1 MSGQDSLFPEY
12 EQFRLDVAAEQAA
25 EIARQRARESA
36 ARIAAAADQRDGL
49 VARVGSTDTQRAGAK
64 AAKPRSGTRRSKV
77 YEAIVRTGERG
88 VTDWELEGLLAEQHP
103 HERWSYGDY
112 APRRRELMD
121 MGLVEDSGERRRAGD
136 TGSPQIVWRA
146 AP

>member
-1 MSGQDSLFPEY
+1 MSEQESLFPEY
-12 EQFRLDVAAEQAA
+12 SQERLNEAAE
-25 EIARQRARESA
+25 RALELAKRRATESA
-36 ARIAAAADQRDGL
+36 DRIRAAADQRDGL

-77 YEAIVRTGERG
+77 YEAIARTGERG

-121 MGLVEDSGERRRAGD
+121 MGLVEDSGQRRRAGD
-136 TGSPQIVWRA
+136 TGSPQIVWRVTA
-146 AP
+146 